1 MAPDY
6 TPVCCSAQL
15 DAGKAVSPPFRFL
28 ISAFHRIR
36 PCRGG
41 GSTINVR
48 ALFKV
53 LNNMNKRRWL
63 GVGLWAW
70 MLAGAGQAGAIEAHR
85 LPPGETIVLDGKLDE
100 AAWRDA
106 PLMDE
111 FWELF
116 PQDKVKSRVR
126 TEARFVFDKSA
137 LYVAVKSFDPDMSQL
152 REPFAR
158 RDNVLADQ
166 DMIVLFVDPVGTKKF
181 AHFFRVN
188 PRGSIGDGL
197 YNEDTGNEDFS
208 PDFEFEV
215 VTGKF
220 DGGWTA
226 EFRIPFASLRYG
238 DPPSSTWS
246 VLVFRNYP
254 RDQRYRIASAPLP
267 REQNCFICLNN
278 PLTGL
283 TELPSADHLQV
294 TPLLT
299 ARTTR
304 DKIVGVYDR
313 TEREIVPSLDIK
325 WKPRPDT
332 IVDATINP
340 DFSQVELDTPQLVG
354 NTQFALFYP
363 EKRPFFLEGAD
374 ILQSPFNAM
383 YTRAVTDPS
392 WGARVTQRSDKF
404 DGTALVT
411 RDDGG
416 GLVLLPNT
424 YGTNYAL
431 QDFKS
436 MASYARGRWQVGGA
450 SAGLLA
456 TDRTLEDNRG
466 YNRVLGPDFAWF
478 PNAEHRFRAQVLES
492 WTTALPDATGRLVK
506 QEEQRG
512 HAAIV
517 DWRFSNAKWD
527 EYLAL
532 EDVGTQFRADNG
544 FFGQN
549 GYRRIYSETGRKFL
563 ELWGFNEVTPYL
575 NAEYKTDRDGNVQ
588 YQQNNLGVRFGLPR
602 ATTVSFEYRP
612 NNLVAVAPDAGI
624 RKRDQYWASIESN
637 PWPWLSRFYT
647 EVAWGDRVDVANN
660 RVGKGAYIGTTANMR
675 PHSRLELEYRID
687 NDWIDSIEP
696 VEGSNRI
703 IAQRSQQLLA
713 FWHFTARDGVRTIW
727 QQNWIRRASSLWNEP
742 VSHRERQDTVSIVY
756 GHRRGLYLTM
766 YLGATFGRT
775 EDADS
780 GFRRYQSEVFAKGSW
795 TFDVF

>member
-1 MAPDY
+1 MKK
-6 TPVCCSAQL
+6 SA
-15 DAGKAVSPPFRFL
+15 
-28 ISAFHRIR
+28 
-36 PCRGG
+36 
-41 GSTINVR
+41 
-48 ALFKV
+48 
-53 LNNMNKRRWL
+53 WL
-63 GVGLWAW
+63 GWGLWGCLVAW
-70 MLAGAGQAGAIEAHR
+70 AGAAEAIQAYPIPAGQKV
-85 LPPGETIVLDGKLDE
+85 TLDGKLDE
-100 AAWRDA
+100 DVWRDA
-106 PLMDE
+106 PPMDE

-116 PQDKVKSRVR
+116 PQDKVKARVR
-126 TEARFVFDKSA
+126 TEARFAFDKHA
-137 LYVAVKSFDPDMSQL
+137 LYVAVKSFDPDMTQL

-166 DMIVLFVDPVGTKKF
+166 DMIVLFVDPVGTRKF

-226 EFRIPFASLRYG
+226 EFRIPFSSLRYG

-304 DKIVGVYDR
+304 DKVVGSYDR
-313 TEREIVPSLDIK
+313 TDREVVPSLDIK

-340 DFSQVELDTPQLVG
+340 DFSQVELDTPQLAG
-354 NTQFALFYP
+354 NTQFALFFP

-374 ILQSPFNAM
+374 ILQAPFNAM
-383 YTRAVTDPS
+383 YTRSVTDPS
-392 WGARVTQRSDKF
+392 WGARATQRSDKF
-404 DGTALVT
+404 DGTVLVT

-424 YGTNYAL
+424 FGTNFAL

-436 MASYARGRWQVGGA
+436 MASFARGRWQVGGA
-450 SAGLLA
+450 TAGVVA

-466 YNRVLGPDFAWF
+466 YNRVLGPDVAWF
-478 PNAEHRFRAQVLES
+478 PNAEHRIRAQVLES
-492 WTTALPDATGRLVK
+492 WTTALPNAEGRLVK
-506 QEEQRG
+506 QEEVSG
-512 HAAIV
+512 HAGLV

-527 EYLAL
+527 AYLNL
-532 EDVGTQFRADNG
+532 EDVAGGFRADNG
-544 FFGQN
+544 FFSQS
-549 GYRRIYSETGRKFL
+549 GYRRIYSETSRKFL
-563 ELWGFNEVTPYL
+563 EAWGFNEVTPYL
-575 NAEYKTDRDGNVQ
+575 NAEYKTDREGTPQTQ
-588 YQQNNLGVRFGLPR
+588 YTNLGLRFGLPR
-602 ATTVSFEYRP
+602 ATTLAMEWRP
-612 NNLVAVAPDAGI
+612 NNNIAVQKDGGM
-624 RKRDQYWASIESN
+624 RKRDQMWVSIESN

-647 EVAWGDRVDVANN
+647 EVAFGDRVDVANN
-660 RVGKGAYIGTTANMR
+660 RTGRGAYIGTTANFR
-675 PHSRLELEYRID
+675 PHPRLEFEYRID
-687 NDWIDSIEP
+687 NDWIDSLEP
-696 VEGSNRI
+696 VEGSKRI
-703 IAQRSQQLLA
+703 LAQRAQQVLA
-713 FWHFTARDGVRTIW
+713 YWHFTARDAVRTIW
-727 QQNWIRRASSLWNEP
+727 QSNWIRRSPSLWNEP
-742 VSHRERQDTVSIVY
+742 VSSREKSDTLSVVY
-756 GHRRGLYLTM
+756 GHRRGLYLTF
-766 YLGATFGRT
+766 YVGATFGRT